1 MLLYLLLPSLGLAG
15 DSLLESQATVH
26 QLENGMT
33 VVLEPQTRTDV
44 IALNFEFGVGARDEG
59 DGEYGC
65 AHLFEHLMFEGS
77 ANVPT
82 NAFDTWLK
90 AAGGDNNAWTS
101 EDRTVYTMSFPSGA
115 LDLALFLESDR
126 LGFLDSG
133 LDQENVS
140 NQQLVVLQERNQGYA
155 EPGGRTWDALSRVH
169 FPADHPYHH
178 PVIGTVADI
187 EGFQIDKVR
196 SFWERHYRSQNAVLT
211 LVGNFD
217 PEHALERIEFW
228 FSDVPDRGPAVER
241 VEPPAPAGQAEAQSG
256 VLGEETEDRTLFML
270 WDTAH
275 AGHEDEAA
283 LDVAAWVLSG
293 GRGTRLSQA
302 LLEGRPMA
310 DEADS
315 LHYASDLSGQFGVYA
330 SSHKTPL
337 AKLEKVMLS
346 EVSRLAEEPPTP
358 DEIERAKSQ
367 IRSGMHRA
375 MERPQSRAE
384 ALSDCLRMMGQ
395 PNCMQQRWQ
404 QVEAVGSDEVAK
416 NVQTWLGSEPT
427 RLFVVPNSDV
437 SKLGDVP
444 PVELP

>member
-1 MLLYLLLPSLGLAG
+1 MLLYLLMPALGTAG
-15 DSLLESQATVH
+15 DALLESQATVH
-26 QLENGMT
+26 TLDNGMT
-33 VVLEPQTRTDV
+33 VILEPQTRTDT

-59 DGEYGC
+59 EGEFGC

-126 LGFLDSG
+126 LGFLDAG
-133 LDQENVS
+133 LNEENVA

-196 SFWERHYRSQNAVLT
+196 SFWDRHYRTRNAVLT
-211 LVGNFD
+211 LVGNFE
-217 PEHALERIEFW
+217 PEHALERIEHW
-228 FSDVPDRGPAVER
+228 FSDVPDRGDAMER
-241 VEPPAPAGQAEAQSG
+241 GQPPLPAGQSEAQAG
-256 VLGEETEDRTLFML
+256 VLGEDVEDRTLFL
-270 WDTAH
+270 VWDGPH
-275 AGHEDEAA
+275 AGHPDQAA

-293 GRGTRLSQA
+293 GRGTRLSEA
-302 LLEGRPMA
+302 MLERRPIA
-310 DEADS
+310 EDADS
-315 LHYASDLSGQFGVYA
+315 LAYSSDLSGQFGIYA
-330 SSHKTPL
+330 SSYKTPL
-337 AKLEKVMLS
+337 AKLEKVMLA
-346 EVSRLAEEPPTP
+346 ELAGLVEEPPSAA
-358 DEIERAKSQ
+358 ELERAKSQ
-367 IRSGMHRA
+367 MRASLHRS
-375 MERPQSRAE
+375 MERPEARAE
-384 ALSDCLRMMGQ
+384 SLSDCLRMTGDA
-395 PNCMQQRWQ
+395 NCMPGEWAK
-404 QVEAVGSDEVAK
+404 VEAVDASAVVAA
-416 NVQTWLGSEPT
+416 VQTWLSGPPT
-427 RLFVVPNSDV
+427 RLYVVPSAEITTLEGV
-437 SKLGDVP
+437 T